1 MSKLEQNP
9 DEISELKGYLN
20 EYNPQEIKNIDLLY
34 RSMND
39 IYSFLIHKRDQ
50 LEQNGTPEELTYL
63 NGQIAGYKLLMSV
76 INAFFDH

>member
-1 MSKLEQNP
+1 MGKLEQNHP
-9 DEISELKGYLN
+9 LSSEISSYLN
-20 EYNPQEIKNIDLLY
+20 ENNPQEIKNIDLLY

-50 LEQNGTPEELTYL
+50 LEQNCTPEELAYL
-63 NGQIAGYKLLMSV
+63 NGQIAGYKLVMSV